1 MKKLVVLLT
10 IAAVAAVSQGASL
23 KWGYSSTVNE
33 KNAHIYVVVG
43 STLPTEISDFS
54 TWLAGQTVVSDAAVS
69 YNTMSKKSSASKE
82 STNDTITKDKTY
94 YFVMVDAAGENFKAV
109 GTYAGTDIVYDTA
122 NQESQITTATGDAF
136 AATSWKAFGGGGGGG
151 EDVPEPTSGL
161 LLALGGAMLALRRRR
176 A

>member
-10 IAAVAAVSQGASL
+10 IATIAVVSQGASVF
-23 KWGYSSTVNE
+23 WSYSSAVNE
-33 KNAHIYVVVG
+33 KNAHIYMLVG

-54 TWLAGQTVVSDAAVS
+54 TWIAEQTVVSDKSVS
-69 YNTMSKKSSASKE
+69 YNTMSKKSSANLE
-82 STNDTITKDKTY
+82 STSDTITKDKTY
-94 YFVMVDAAGENFKAV
+94 YFVMVDAAGENFKTI

-122 NQESQITTATGDAF
+122 NQESQITTATSDAF
-136 AATSWKAFGGGGGGG
+136 AAASWKAFGGGSSGG

>member
-10 IAAVAAVSQGASL
+10 IAAVAVVSQGASL

-33 KNAHIYVVVG
+33 KNAHIYAVVG

-54 TWLAGQTVVSDAAVS
+54 TWLAGQTVVSDATVS
-69 YNTMSKKSSASKE
+69 YSTLTKKSSASATTSSE
-82 STNDTITKDKTY
+82 EITKDKTY
-94 YFVMVDAAGENFKAV
+94 YFVMVDAAGENFKAI
-109 GTYAGTDIVYDTA
+109 GTYAGTDIVYDPA
-122 NQESQITTATGDAF
+122 NQESAINTATGDAF
-136 AATSWKAFGGGGGGG
+136 AAASWKAFGGGSSGG
-151 EDVPEPTSGL
+151 DVPEPTSGL